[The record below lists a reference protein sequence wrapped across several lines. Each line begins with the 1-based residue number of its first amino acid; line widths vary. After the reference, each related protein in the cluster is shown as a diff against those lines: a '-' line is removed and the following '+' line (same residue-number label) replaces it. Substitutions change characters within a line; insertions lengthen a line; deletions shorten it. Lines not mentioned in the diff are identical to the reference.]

1 MSSPA
6 IPYRRML
13 TLKNETSSHTIGG
26 ASIDPDHKDGTDNAA
41 GIAKGC
47 LRDGI
52 SAFGEVRK
60 AMEMI
65 EYQKE
70 AILISFLNEKE
81 RYKRLAKYI
90 VHLISDDPASPKE
103 SLHTI
108 VYRIK
113 DELRI
118 IEKIDKQNKELE
130 AGAPPITEKNYQ
142 ARVGD
147 LLGVRIICLRLSD
160 IGKVEAYLG
169 LLSEEKILRF
179 VKGPDQK
186 RSFIL
191 PVDPGEFISDGMDL
205 TYSGYSSIHYQVAL
219 GENSDGPSGL
229 EDLQFEF
236 QLRTIL
242 EEAWGEIDH
251 KYRYV
256 SSRNG
261 EALPEYIHTGFY
273 NLSAYLQVA
282 ALQAE
287 HLCRLAEAHRL
298 KKTAQVKGKPATPF
312 INAPSSI
319 DIDEDEASQKPLAPT
334 IEMYLEEILGFK
346 VTPRT
351 LIYIERR
358 LDEVG
363 FAQKPH
369 KILQKVFTGDRILEF
384 KDIFRET
391 LNLIPFTNE
400 KERNIDVINALNFA
414 IFDELQGKR
423 VAQEGLRSV
432 LRWRKERAKC

>member
-1 MSSPA
+1 
-6 IPYRRML
+6 
-13 TLKNETSSHTIGG
+13 
-26 ASIDPDHKDGTDNAA
+26 
-41 GIAKGC
+41 
-47 LRDGI
+47 
-52 SAFGEVRK
+52 
-60 AMEMI
+60 
-65 EYQKE
+65 
-70 AILISFLNEKE
+70 
-81 RYKRLAKYI
+81 
-90 VHLISDDPASPKE
+90 
-103 SLHTI
+103 LHTI
-108 VYRIK
+108 IYRIK

-142 ARVGD
+142 TRVGD
-147 LLGVRIICLRLSD
+147 LLGFRIICLRLSD
-160 IGKVEAYLG
+160 IGKIEAYLG
-169 LLSEEKILRF
+169 FLSEEKILRF

-191 PVDPGEFISDGMDL
+191 PIDPGEPMADGMDL

-219 GENSDGPSGL
+219 GENSDAPSGL

-256 SSRNG
+256 RSRNG
-261 EALPEYIHTGFY
+261 LALPEYIHTGFY

-287 HLCRLAEAHRL
+287 YLCRLAEAHSR
-298 KKTAQVKGKPATPF
+298 KKTAKLKGKQETPSLDEV
-312 INAPSSI
+312 SSV
-319 DIDEDEASQKPLAPT
+319 DVDENEARQKPLAPSV
-334 IEMYLEEILGFK
+334 EMYLEEILGFK
-346 VTPRT
+346 ITPRT

-363 FAQKPH
+363 FAEKQH
-369 KILQKVFTGDRILEF
+369 EILQKVFTEDRIIEF
-384 KDIFRET
+384 KAIFRET
-391 LNLIPFTNE
+391 LERIPFSNK

-414 IFDELQGKR
+414 IFDKLQGKR
-423 VAQEGLRSV
+423 VAQEGLRSI
-432 LRWRKERAKC
+432 LRWRKERSKC

>member
-1 MSSPA
+1 M
-6 IPYRRML
+6 
-13 TLKNETSSHTIGG
+13 N
-26 ASIDPDHKDGTDNAA
+26 
-41 GIAKGC
+41 
-47 LRDGI
+47 
-52 SAFGEVRK
+52 
-60 AMEMI
+60 

-70 AILISFLNEKE
+70 AILISFLNDKE
-81 RYKRLAKYI
+81 RYKRLAEYI
-90 VHLISDDPASPKE
+90 VHLISDDPSSPKE

-108 VYRIK
+108 IYRIK

-118 IEKIDKQNKELE
+118 IEKIDKQNKALE
-130 AGAPPITEKNYQ
+130 AGAPPITGKNYRT
-142 ARVGD
+142 RVGD

-169 LLSEEKILRF
+169 LLSDEKILRF

-191 PVDPGEFISDGMDL
+191 PIDPGESISDGMDL
-205 TYSGYSSIHYQVAL
+205 SYSGYSSIHYQVEL
-219 GENSDGPSGL
+219 GQNSDAPSGL

-256 SSRNG
+256 RSRNG
-261 EALPEYIHTGFY
+261 VALPEYIHTGFY

-287 HLCRLAEAHRL
+287 YLCRLAEAHSR
-298 KKTAQVKGKPATPF
+298 KKTAKLKEKQETPF
-312 INAPSSI
+312 VDEPSSI
-319 DIDEDEASQKPLAPT
+319 DIGENEARQKPLEPSVE
-334 IEMYLEEILGFK
+334 IYLEEILGFK

-363 FAQKPH
+363 FAEKPH
-369 KILQKVFTGDRILEF
+369 EILQKMFTEDRILEF
-384 KDIFRET
+384 KTIFRET
-391 LNLIPFTNE
+391 LGRIPFSNK

-414 IFDELQGKR
+414 IFNELQGKR

-432 LRWRKERAKC
+432 LRWRKERSKC

>member
-1 MSSPA
+1 M
-6 IPYRRML
+6 
-13 TLKNETSSHTIGG
+13 N
-26 ASIDPDHKDGTDNAA
+26 
-41 GIAKGC
+41 
-47 LRDGI
+47 
-52 SAFGEVRK
+52 
-60 AMEMI
+60 

-70 AILISFLNEKE
+70 AILISFLNDKQ
-81 RYKRLAKYI
+81 RYKRLAEYI
-90 VHLISDDPASPKE
+90 VHLISDDPSSPKE

-108 VYRIK
+108 IYRIK

-130 AGAPPITEKNYQ
+130 VGAPPITEKNYQ
-142 ARVGD
+142 TRVGD
-147 LLGVRIICLRLSD
+147 LLGFRIICLRLSD
-160 IGKVEAYLG
+160 IGKIEAYLG
-169 LLSEEKILRF
+169 FLSEEKILHF

-191 PVDPGEFISDGMDL
+191 PIDPGEPAADGMDL
-205 TYSGYSSIHYQVAL
+205 SYSGYSSIHYQVKL
-219 GENSDGPSGL
+219 GQNSDAPSGL
-229 EDLQFEF
+229 KDLQFEF

-256 SSRNG
+256 RSRNG
-261 EALPEYIHTGFY
+261 MALPEYIHTGFY

-287 HLCRLAEAHRL
+287 YLCRLAEAHSR
-298 KKTAQVKGKPATPF
+298 KKSSKFSGKQETPSLTEV
-312 INAPSSI
+312 SSI
-319 DIDEDEASQKPLAPT
+319 DVDENEARQKTSAPSV
-334 IEMYLEEILGFK
+334 EMYLEKILGFK

-363 FAQKPH
+363 FAEKQHEILH
-369 KILQKVFTGDRILEF
+369 KMFTEDRILEF
-384 KDIFRET
+384 KTIFHET
-391 LNLIPFTNE
+391 LDRIPFLNK
-400 KERNIDVINALNFA
+400 KERNIDVINALNFV

-423 VAQEGLRSV
+423 VAQQGLRSV
-432 LRWRKERAKC
+432 LRWRKERSNC

>member
-1 MSSPA
+1 M
-6 IPYRRML
+6 
-13 TLKNETSSHTIGG
+13 N
-26 ASIDPDHKDGTDNAA
+26 
-41 GIAKGC
+41 
-47 LRDGI
+47 
-52 SAFGEVRK
+52 
-60 AMEMI
+60 

-70 AILISFLNEKE
+70 AILISFLNDKQ
-81 RYKRLAKYI
+81 RYKRLAEYI
-90 VHLISDDPASPKE
+90 VHLISDDPSSPKE

-108 VYRIK
+108 IYRIK

-118 IEKIDKQNKELE
+118 IEKVDKQNKELE

-142 ARVGD
+142 TRVGD
-147 LLGVRIICLRLSD
+147 LLGFRIICLRLSD
-160 IGKVEAYLG
+160 IGKIEAYLG
-169 LLSEEKILRF
+169 FLSEEKILRF

-191 PVDPGEFISDGMDL
+191 PIDPGEPIAEGMDL

-219 GENSDGPSGL
+219 GENSDAPSGL

-251 KYRYV
+251 KYRYAR
-256 SSRNG
+256 SRNG
-261 EALPEYIHTGFY
+261 AALPEYIHTGFY

-287 HLCRLAEAHRL
+287 DLCRLAEAHSR
-298 KKTAQVKGKPATPF
+298 KKTAKLKGKQETLSLDEV
-312 INAPSSI
+312 SSI
-319 DIDEDEASQKPLAPT
+319 DVDENEARQKPLAPSV
-334 IEMYLEEILGFK
+334 EMYLEKILGFK

-363 FAQKPH
+363 FTEQPH
-369 KILQKVFTGDRILEF
+369 EILQKMFTEDRILEF
-384 KDIFRET
+384 KTIFRET
-391 LNLIPFTNE
+391 LDRITFSNK
-400 KERNIDVINALNFA
+400 KERNSDVINALNFA

-432 LRWRKERAKC
+432 LRWRKERSEC

>member
-1 MSSPA
+1 MKK
-6 IPYRRML
+6 R
-13 TLKNETSSHTIGG
+13 
-26 ASIDPDHKDGTDNAA
+26 
-41 GIAKGC
+41 
-47 LRDGI
+47 
-52 SAFGEVRK
+52 
-60 AMEMI
+60 
-65 EYQKE
+65 QKE

-81 RYKRLAKYI
+81 RYKKLAEYI
-90 VHLISDDPASPKE
+90 VHMIRDDPSCPKE

-113 DELRI
+113 DELRL
-118 IEKIDKQNKELE
+118 IEKIDAQNQAFE
-130 AGAPPITEKNYQ
+130 AGEAPISVKNYQ
-142 ARVGD
+142 VNIGD

-160 IGKVEAYLG
+160 IGKIEAYLG

-191 PVDPGEFISDGMDL
+191 PIDPGESISDGINL
-205 TYSGYSSIHYQVAL
+205 TYSGYSSIHYQVKL
-219 GENSDGPSGL
+219 GENSDAPAGL

-256 SSRNG
+256 RSRNG
-261 EALPEYIHTGFY
+261 VALPEHVHTGFY

-287 HLCRLAEAHRL
+287 YLCRLAEAHSR
-298 KKTAQVKGKPATPF
+298 KKTAQLKGQQETPF
-312 INAPSSI
+312 ADEISSI
-319 DIDEDEASQKPLAPT
+319 DIDVNEDPQNPLALS
-334 IEMYLEEILGFK
+334 IERSMEEILGFK

-351 LIYIERR
+351 IVYIGRR

-363 FAQKPH
+363 FAEKPRE
-369 KILQKVFTGDRILEF
+369 ILQKLFTEDRILEF
-384 KDIFRET
+384 KAIFREI
-391 LNLIPFTNE
+391 LNSIPFSNK

-432 LRWRKERAKC
+432 LRWRKERSKC

>member
-1 MSSPA
+1 M
-6 IPYRRML
+6 
-13 TLKNETSSHTIGG
+13 N
-26 ASIDPDHKDGTDNAA
+26 
-41 GIAKGC
+41 
-47 LRDGI
+47 
-52 SAFGEVRK
+52 
-60 AMEMI
+60 

-70 AILISFLNEKE
+70 AILISFLNDKQ
-81 RYKRLAKYI
+81 RYKRLAEYI
-90 VHLISDDPASPKE
+90 VHLISDDPSSPKE

-108 VYRIK
+108 IYRIK

-142 ARVGD
+142 TRIGD
-147 LLGVRIICLRLSD
+147 LLGFRIICLRLSD
-160 IGKVEAYLG
+160 IGKIEAYLG
-169 LLSEEKILRF
+169 FLSEEKILHF

-186 RSFIL
+186 KSFIL
-191 PVDPGEFISDGMDL
+191 PIDPGEPIADGMDL
-205 TYSGYSSIHYQVAL
+205 TYSGYSSIHYQVEL
-219 GENSDGPSGL
+219 GENSDAPSEL
-229 EDLQFEF
+229 ADLQFEF

-256 SSRNG
+256 RSRNG
-261 EALPEYIHTGFY
+261 LALPEYIHTGFY

-287 HLCRLAEAHRL
+287 YLCRLAEAHSR
-298 KKTAQVKGKPATPF
+298 KKTAKPKGKQETESLDEV
-312 INAPSSI
+312 SSI
-319 DIDEDEASQKPLAPT
+319 DVDENEARQKPLAPSV
-334 IEMYLEEILGFK
+334 EMYLEEILGFK

-363 FAQKPH
+363 FAEKQLDILH
-369 KILQKVFTGDRILEF
+369 KMFTEDRILEF
-384 KDIFRET
+384 ETIFREM
-391 LNLIPFTNE
+391 LDRIPFSNK
-400 KERNIDVINALNFA
+400 KERNIDVINALNFV

-423 VAQEGLRSV
+423 VAQQGLRSV
-432 LRWRKERAKC
+432 LRWRK

>member
-1 MSSPA
+1 
-6 IPYRRML
+6 
-13 TLKNETSSHTIGG
+13 
-26 ASIDPDHKDGTDNAA
+26 
-41 GIAKGC
+41 
-47 LRDGI
+47 
-52 SAFGEVRK
+52 
-60 AMEMI
+60 MI

-70 AILISFLNEKE
+70 AVLVSFLNEKV
-81 RYKRLAKYI
+81 RYKKLAEYI
-90 VHLISDDPASPKE
+90 VHLIRDDPSSPKE

-108 VYRIK
+108 IYHIK

-130 AGAPPITEKNYQ
+130 NGVPPITEKNYRT
-142 ARVGD
+142 RVDD
-147 LLGVRIICLRLSD
+147 LLGVRIVCLRLSD

-169 LLSEEKILRF
+169 FLSEEKILRF
-179 VKGPDQK
+179 VKGPIQK

-191 PVDPGEFISDGMDL
+191 PIDPGESISDGIGL
-205 TYSGYSSIHYQVAL
+205 SYSGYSSIHYQVEL
-219 GENSDGPSGL
+219 GENSDAPSGL
-229 EDLQFEF
+229 ENLQFEL

-256 SSRNG
+256 RSRSG
-261 EALPEYIHTGFY
+261 VALPEYIHTGFY
-273 NLSAYLQVA
+273 NFSAYLQVA

-287 HLCRLAEAHRL
+287 YLCRLVEVHSL

-312 INAPSSI
+312 ISEPSSI
-319 DIDEDEASQKPLAPT
+319 IIDENEACQKPLAPAF
-334 IEMYLEEILGFK
+334 EMYLEKILGFK
-346 VTPRT
+346 VTVRT
-351 LIYIERR
+351 LTYIEMR

-363 FAQKPH
+363 YAEKPY
-369 KILQKVFTGDRILEF
+369 KILQNVFTEDRILEF
-384 KDIFRET
+384 KTIFRET

-400 KERNIDVINALNFA
+400 KERNIDAINALNFA

-432 LRWRKERAKC
+432 LRWRKERSKC

>member
-1 MSSPA
+1 MKKH
-6 IPYRRML
+6 RR
-13 TLKNETSSHTIGG
+13 
-26 ASIDPDHKDGTDNAA
+26 
-41 GIAKGC
+41 
-47 LRDGI
+47 
-52 SAFGEVRK
+52 
-60 AMEMI
+60 
-65 EYQKE
+65 E

-81 RYKRLAKYI
+81 RYKRLAEYI
-90 VHLISDDPASPKE
+90 VRLIKDDPSSPKE

-108 VYRIK
+108 IYRIK

-118 IEKIDKQNKELE
+118 IEKIDKQNKVLA
-130 AGAPPITEKNYQ
+130 AGVPPITEKNYRT
-142 ARVGD
+142 RVND

-160 IGKVEAYLG
+160 IEKVEAYLE
-169 LLSEEKILRF
+169 LLSEEKILSF
-179 VKGPDQK
+179 VKGPDKK

-191 PVDPGEFISDGMDL
+191 PVDPIESISDGIDL
-205 TYSGYSSIHYQVAL
+205 SYSGYSSIHYQVEL
-219 GENSDGPSGL
+219 GKNSDAPSGL
-229 EDLQFEF
+229 EDIQFEF

-256 SSRNG
+256 RSRSG
-261 EALPEYIHTGFY
+261 VALPEYIHTGFY

-287 HLCRLAEAHRL
+287 HLCRLAEAYSL
-298 KKTAQVKGKPATPF
+298 KKTDPAKGKPATPI
-312 INAPSSI
+312 INEPSSM
-319 DIDEDEASQKPLAPT
+319 DIDRNEAYQKPLAPALET
-334 IEMYLEEILGFK
+334 YLEDILGFK
-346 VTPRT
+346 VTVRT
-351 LIYIERR
+351 LTYIERR

-363 FAQKPH
+363 FAEQPH
-369 KILQKVFTGDRILEF
+369 DILQEIFTKDRILEF
-384 KDIFRET
+384 RAIFRET

-432 LRWRKERAKC
+432 LRWRKERSTC

>member
-1 MSSPA
+1 MKKHQ
-6 IPYRRML
+6 R
-13 TLKNETSSHTIGG
+13 
-26 ASIDPDHKDGTDNAA
+26 
-41 GIAKGC
+41 
-47 LRDGI
+47 
-52 SAFGEVRK
+52 
-60 AMEMI
+60 
-65 EYQKE
+65 E
-70 AILISFLNEKE
+70 AILISFLNEKGQ
-81 RYKRLAKYI
+81 YKKLAEYI
-90 VHLISDDPASPKE
+90 VQLIQDDPSSPKE

-108 VYRIK
+108 IYRIK

-118 IEKIDKQNKELE
+118 IEKIDKQNKKLE
-130 AGAPPITEKNYQ
+130 AGAPPITEKNYRT
-142 ARVGD
+142 RVGD
-147 LLGVRIICLRLSD
+147 LLGIRIICLRLSD
-160 IGKVEAYLG
+160 VEKVEAYLR

-179 VKGPDQK
+179 VKGPNQK

-191 PVDPGEFISDGMDL
+191 PIDPGEPMADGMDL

-219 GENSDGPSGL
+219 GENSGAPSGL

-251 KYRYV
+251 KYRYAR
-256 SSRNG
+256 SRNG
-261 EALPEYIHTGFY
+261 AALPEYIHTGFY

-287 HLCRLAEAHRL
+287 YLCRLAEGHSL
-298 KKTAQVKGKPATPF
+298 KKTAQVKGKSATPF
-312 INAPSSI
+312 INEPSPLNI
-319 DIDEDEASQKPLAPT
+319 DKNEAWQKPLAPT

-346 VTPRT
+346 LTPRT

-384 KDIFRET
+384 QDIFRET
-391 LNLIPFTNE
+391 LNFKPFMNK

-432 LRWRKERAKC
+432 LRWRKERSKC

>member
-1 MSSPA
+1 M
-6 IPYRRML
+6 
-13 TLKNETSSHTIGG
+13 KN
-26 ASIDPDHKDGTDNAA
+26 
-41 GIAKGC
+41 
-47 LRDGI
+47 
-52 SAFGEVRK
+52 
-60 AMEMI
+60 
-65 EYQKE
+65 QKE

-81 RYKRLAKYI
+81 RYKRLAEYI
-90 VHLISDDPASPKE
+90 VRLIRDDPSSPKE

-108 VYRIK
+108 IYRIK

-118 IEKIDKQNKELE
+118 IEKIDKQNNELE
-130 AGAPPITEKNYQ
+130 TGASLITEKNYRT
-142 ARVGD
+142 RVGD

-160 IGKVEAYLG
+160 IGEVEAYLG

-191 PVDPGEFISDGMDL
+191 PIDPGESISDGIDL
-205 TYSGYSSIHYQVAL
+205 SYSGYSSIHYQVKL
-219 GENSDGPSGL
+219 GENSDAPPGL
-229 EDLQFEF
+229 EDFQFEL

-256 SSRNG
+256 RSRNG
-261 EALPEYIHTGFY
+261 IDLPEYLHTGFY

-287 HLCRLAEAHRL
+287 SLCRLAESYSL
-298 KKTAQVKGKPATPF
+298 KKNAQIKGKPVTSF
-312 INAPSSI
+312 INEPSSI
-319 DIDEDEASQKPLAPT
+319 DIDENEACQKPLAPT
-334 IEMYLEEILGFK
+334 IETYLEEILGFK
-346 VTPRT
+346 VTVRT
-351 LIYIERR
+351 LTYIERR

-363 FAQKPH
+363 FAEKPH
-369 KILQKVFTGDRILEF
+369 EILQKVFREDRILEF
-384 KDIFRET
+384 KAIFGET
-391 LNLIPFTNE
+391 LNHVPFTNE

-432 LRWRKERAKC
+432 LRWRKERPEY

>member
-1 MSSPA
+1 
-6 IPYRRML
+6 
-13 TLKNETSSHTIGG
+13 
-26 ASIDPDHKDGTDNAA
+26 
-41 GIAKGC
+41 
-47 LRDGI
+47 
-52 SAFGEVRK
+52 
-60 AMEMI
+60 MI

-70 AILISFLNEKE
+70 AIIVSFLNEKV
-81 RYKRLAKYI
+81 RYKKLAEYI
-90 VHLISDDPASPKE
+90 VHLIGDDPSSPKE

-108 VYRIK
+108 IYRIK

-118 IEKIDKQNKELE
+118 IEKIDKQNKEFE
-130 AGAPPITEKNYQ
+130 AGVPPITEKNYRT
-142 ARVGD
+142 RVGD

-160 IGKVEAYLG
+160 IEKVEAYLG
-169 LLSEEKILRF
+169 LLAEEKILRF
-179 VKGPDQK
+179 VKGPIQK

-191 PVDPGEFISDGMDL
+191 PIDPGELISDGIDL
-205 TYSGYSSIHYQVAL
+205 SYSGYSSIHYQVEL
-219 GENSDGPSGL
+219 GENSDAPSGL
-229 EDLQFEF
+229 EGLQFEF

-256 SSRNG
+256 RSRSG
-261 EALPEYIHTGFY
+261 VILPEYIHTGFY
-273 NLSAYLQVA
+273 NFSAYLQVA

-287 HLCRLAEAHRL
+287 YLCRLAETHSL

-312 INAPSSI
+312 INEPISI
-319 DIDEDEASQKPLAPT
+319 IIDENEACQKPLAPAL
-334 IEMYLEEILGFK
+334 EMYLEEILGFK
-346 VTPRT
+346 VTART
-351 LIYIERR
+351 LTYIERR

-363 FAQKPH
+363 FAEKPH
-369 KILQKVFTGDRILEF
+369 KILPKVFTEDRILEF
-384 KDIFRET
+384 KTIFHET

-432 LRWRKERAKC
+432 LRWRKERSKC